1 MHHRPCAVA
10 RHVVAG
16 VIAAAALAI
25 VARAQV
31 TKASAGDPVTTDA
44 GLVSGTM
51 SADGLKTYF
60 GIPFAAPPIREN
72 RWRAPQPVM
81 PWQGVLTA
89 NKLPPECVQGL
100 RSSTI
105 NHYFG
110 DELSGEDC
118 LYLNVWAPASATA
131 GGRLPVVVWIYGGG
145 FTQGSASSPI
155 YAGSALARKGVIY
168 IALNYRVGVLGFL
181 AYPEMTTES

>member
-1 MHHRPCAVA
+1 MQDAACGRRSGCAPPAASRTTCGCSTARRRDRLMQYPATMKRRTAAVA
-10 RHVVAG
+10 AVAFVAG
-16 VIAAAALAI
+16 LAI
-25 VARAQV
+25 VRAQV
-31 TKASAGDPVTTDA
+31 TKSVPGDPIKTDG
-44 GLVSGTM
+44 GLVAGTM

-60 GIPFAAPPIREN
+60 GIPFAAPPVREN

-131 GGRLPVVVWIYGGG
+131 GGRLPVVVWIY
-145 FTQGSASSPI
+145 
-155 YAGSALARKGVIY
+155 
-168 IALNYRVGVLGFL
+168 
-181 AYPEMTTES
+181 